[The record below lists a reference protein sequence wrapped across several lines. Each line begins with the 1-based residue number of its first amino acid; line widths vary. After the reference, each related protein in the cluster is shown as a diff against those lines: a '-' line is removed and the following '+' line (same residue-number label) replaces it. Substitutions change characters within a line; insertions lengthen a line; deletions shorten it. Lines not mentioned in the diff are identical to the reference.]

1 MADLGKLISD
11 KTAADTQW
19 REQRQA
25 EREAASNLRDESV
38 AEIAAD
44 PEVFA
49 RYLDMQGD
57 NPTYSAGNIAMV
69 MKQNPE
75 ATIVFTRDRWKA
87 LGRFV
92 LETEQDKGS
101 KIFVRPSTGR
111 GYTLA
116 DAFDVTQT

>member
-1 MADLGKLISD
+1 MPCLYQTQIESMADLGKLISD

-25 EREAASNLRDESV
+25 EREAASSLRDESV

-69 MKQNPE
+69 MKQDPE

-87 LGRFV
+87 LA
-92 LETEQDKGS
+92 K
-101 KIFVRPSTGR
+101 
-111 GYTLA
+111 
-116 DAFDVTQT
+116 